1 MSREKNVIN
10 YYVLCNRLKNVI
22 RTGWLD
28 WNVKKD
34 RVESVAEHI
43 FGVQMLAIAMKSEF
57 NYDVDILKVIYMLA
71 IHELG
76 EAIIGDLTQFQISKE
91 EKMVI
96 ERDAVHKILNGLL
109 DGKEIEK
116 LYLEYDEKKSKEA
129 KFADQCDKLECSL
142 QCKLYDQENTVDF
155 NKQENNKTFYDEE
168 EQRLYKEGLSWSEMW
183 IRFGQ
188 GKYNFDDNFMAVS
201 TYAINNKLDSNL
213 VD

>member
-28 WNVKKD
+28 WNVNKD

-142 QCKLYDQENTVDF
+142 LCKLYDQENAVDF

-168 EQRLYKEGLSWSEMW
+168 VQRLYKEGLSWSEMW

-201 TYAINNKLDSNL
+201 NYAINNKLDSNL
-213 VD
+213 AD